1 MRDNPMDL
9 LAAAAEEAARLARG
23 VREDQLTNLT
33 PCPDYDVRAM
43 LRHLLQ
49 EVVLHSW
56 DLAKATGQR
65 VTYSAEAADAVLRL
79 LEDRSDPMRQDDW
92 YAPPVP
98 VHDTA
103 DPLERAVARS
113 GRDPG
118 WLPPPRT

>member
-1 MRDNPMDL
+1 MEL
-9 LAAAAEEAARLARG
+9 LAVAAEEAARVARG
-23 VREDQLTNLT
+23 MREDQLTHPT

-49 EVVLHSW
+49 EIVLHSW

-65 VTYSAEAADAVLRL
+65 IVYSPNAADAVLRL

-98 VHDTA
+98 TQRDA
-103 DPLERAVARS
+103 NPLERAVARS
-113 GRDPG
+113 GRDTKWRPPG
-118 WLPPPRT
+118 N